1 MRRWRVGA
9 VGLTVIT
16 VMVGMLS
23 PGGAPPV
30 LAAAT
35 PQTLAPAQ
43 ALTVTGASRLGYV
56 TAMSA
61 DGLSLAASGVNSSS
75 SGVNS
80 SSKDVVFFFSRA
92 QESGSFGGAQELQ
105 APTGASFFPTTFLYN
120 PIAINGGWALIAG
133 AGTVYVAHEQGGT
146 WDLTGQELDI
156 PDACQSTNVSVALSA
171 SGAVAVVGVLDQW
184 PDGCTA
190 SNTYSG
196 AAFVYLLDTTTD
208 SYGTPIPLPGPTSGA
223 EYGNSVAVSADGTV
237 VAVGND
243 SAGRTLVYTSSGW
256 SAPAT
261 AGHAAQLVALSADGS
276 TLALGSESD
285 GTLDV
290 ASGTG
295 FGTLTPVPSPG
306 DTSQFPAQLG
316 LSADGSLLL
325 ATDRAYVNPAWV
337 YGRQTDGSWA
347 QAWILADP
355 NNLDPNH
362 HVLVDF
368 GHGGALSRDGTS
380 AAIGAD
386 GANDGAGAV
395 YVYAIGT
402 PVDVGPSAQSIMFA
416 PLPDRTLAQSPFTVQ
431 ASASSGLPVSFSVPD
446 TTGVCTSSGP
456 NGATITLLAA
466 GSCTVQ
472 ADQPGNESFD
482 AAPPVSRTFTVTPA
496 VVVPPPPVLPPP
508 VVQPTLISVAKRVA
522 TAADGPFADAVTVPV
537 GSTVWYRI
545 TVANGASQSLVGL
558 VVSDSVASS
567 GLPATCPALPSPF
580 PAGGSYTCTYS
591 HAVGAGVATN
601 TVTATFGAT
610 TVTAAATVTGVPPAG
625 GASTPAGLNLAKL
638 NLPAQPPMAYTKSTR
653 VAHLGQYMTWRAS
666 LGSAAAG
673 QNVGVYMV
681 AKGADGSWGPWS
693 EVTTRAADSSG
704 VVTYWLRETS
714 ASWVS
719 VRFSLDGTHFT
730 NAVQARWR

>member
-9 VGLTVIT
+9 VGLT

-75 SGVNS
+75 
-80 SSKDVVFFFSRA
+80 KDVVFFFSRA
-92 QESGSFGGAQELQ
+92 QESGSFGEAQVVQ
-105 APTGASFFPTTFLYN
+105 APTGASYFPTTYLYN
-120 PIAINGGWALIAG
+120 PIAVNGGWALIAG
-133 AGTVYVAHEQGGT
+133 EGTVYVAHEQDGT

-171 SGAVAVVGVLDQW
+171 SGAVAVVGVLDQY
-184 PDGCTA
+184 PGGCVGQPP

-196 AAFVYLLDTTTD
+196 AAFVYLLDSATG
-208 SYGTPIPLPGPTSGA
+208 SYGAPIRLSGPTSGA
-223 EYGNSVAVSADGTV
+223 AYGNSVAVSAGGTV

-243 SAGRTLVYTSSGW
+243 SAAGGHGARPALVYTSSGW

-276 TLALGSESD
+276 TLALGFES
-285 GTLDV
+285 GMTLDV
-290 ASGTG
+290 ASGAG
-295 FGTLTPVPSPG
+295 FETLTSVAFPG

-316 LSADGSLLL
+316 LSADGRLLL
-325 ATDRAYVNPAWV
+325 ATDRASVNPAWV

-347 QAWILADP
+347 QAWILTYPGAP
-355 NNLDPNH
+355 AS
-362 HVLVDF
+362 VDF
-368 GHGGALSRDGTS
+368 GHGGALSSDGTS

-508 VVQPTLISVAKRVA
+508 VVQPTLISVAKQVA

-591 HAVGAGVATN
+591 HAVGASVATN

-653 VAHLGQYMTWRAS
+653 VAHLGQYVTWRAS

-673 QNVGVYMV
+673 QNVGVYMA